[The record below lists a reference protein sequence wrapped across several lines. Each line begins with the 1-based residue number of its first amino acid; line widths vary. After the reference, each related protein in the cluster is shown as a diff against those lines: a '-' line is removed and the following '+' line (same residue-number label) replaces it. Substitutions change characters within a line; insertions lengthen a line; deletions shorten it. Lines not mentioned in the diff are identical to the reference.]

1 MTGFIWSKL
10 AKRES
15 ETDAQCILWPSLGS
29 DVPSLPLCSAGH
41 TDLPSYSVGG
51 DHRVGIP
58 EGGAEATI
66 QVQWPVW
73 ISTSTIGLPCYCL
86 SRGLISRWKATFH
99 NTLWWLMGFV
109 IYKGIKLMFLRR
121 FLWFLMFL
129 RRFLWWRFLWMVNQ
143 WGPILPQC
151 PKLSYK
157 LLAGPASPTW
167 VFSLCCP
174 CIVPSHCD
182 LLILS

>member
-109 IYKGIKLMFLRR
+109 IYKGYKPHKTYVFKKISLISYVFKKISLMKISLDGKP
-121 FLWFLMFL
+121 
-129 RRFLWWRFLWMVNQ
+129 V
-143 WGPILPQC
+143 GTHTASVPQALIQTASWAC
-151 PKLSYK
+151 KPHMGIQSLLSM
-157 LLAGPASPTW
+157 
-167 VFSLCCP
+167 
-174 CIVPSHCD
+174 HCT
-182 LLILS
+182 